1 MSTTREPMILNF
13 SDAQAASSWQ
23 AVDDRIMG
31 GRSQSRPHYVDNVGL
46 RFAGTVSLANHGG
59 FASIRSPSG
68 QWDLSRC
75 AGLCLRLRGDGK
87 RYKLSLRTDLF
98 FDGISYQTAFN
109 TEQDLWQEIS
119 LPFAAFNA
127 THHGVRVTTGAPL
140 DTRCITSFGLF
151 VADRQEG
158 PFQLDVAWVKG
169 F

>member
-1 MSTTREPMILNF
+1 MSTTSGQMILDF
-13 SDAQAASSWQ
+13 SDVRAFSSWQ

-31 GRSQSRPHYVDNVGL
+31 GRSRSRPHYVESVGL

-68 QWDLSRC
+68 QWDLSSC
-75 AGLCLRLRGDGK
+75 AGLHLRLRGDGK

-98 FDGISYQTAFN
+98 FDGISYQTAFG
-109 TEQDLWQEIS
+109 TERDHWQEIS
-119 LPFAAFNA
+119 LPFTAFSA
-127 THHGVRVTTGAPL
+127 THHGVRLTTGAPL

-151 VADRQEG
+151 VSGRQEG
-158 PFQLDVAWVKG
+158 AFQLDLAWMKS